1 MGRRRR
7 RSRRNDYSDWPRYVP
22 VAERRQKAARKVAAL
37 RKKGDEVAPVEIEG
51 RTIARTFWGKSWCAN
66 LEAYS
71 DFSNRLPRGRSY
83 VRNGSVIDLKIEPGK
98 VAALVSG
105 SRLYR
110 VKVETD
116 SLPPERWKTLCEEC
130 SGEID
135 SVVELLQGRL
145 SKGVMEVLCRKR
157 TGLFP
162 APQEISITCS
172 CPDWATMCK
181 HVAATL
187 YGIGARL
194 DQQPELLFVL
204 RQVDEAELI
213 RAAGTGPGF
222 GDPDDD
228 ATAGAL
234 EGEDLSALFGIEL
247 DDEPVVQAAGE
258 RIAARELTRTGI
270 RHSAIQYWLR
280 TGVLERSGERGIY
293 VTTSHTH
300 GKMVA
305 YLKRH
310 RA

>member
-1 MGRRRR
+1 MGYRKRGRR
-7 RSRRNDYSDWPRYVP
+7 SNDYGEWPRYVT
-22 VAERRQKAARKVAAL
+22 VAERRQKAARKIAAL
-37 RKKGDEVAPVEIEG
+37 RKKGTEVAPVEIEG
-51 RTIARTFWGKSWCAN
+51 RAIARTFWGTSWCSN
-66 LEAYS
+66 LEGYS

-110 VKVETD
+110 VQVGID
-116 SLPPERWKTLCEEC
+116 PLPRERWKTLCEKC
-130 SGEID
+130 SDEID

-145 SKGVMEVLCRKR
+145 SGGVMEILCRKR

-194 DQQPELLFVL
+194 DEQPELLFVL

-213 RAAGTGPGF
+213 RAVGTGPGI
-222 GDPDDD
+222 GGPEDD
-228 ATAGAL
+228 AQAGVL
-234 EGEDLSALFGIEL
+234 EGEDLSALFGIDL
-247 DDEPVVQAAGE
+247 DDEPDIQAAGQ
-258 RIAARELTRTGI
+258 RIAARELTKTGI
-270 RHSAIQYWLR
+270 PHSAIQYWLR
-280 TGVLERSGERGIY
+280 TGVLKRSGERGIY
-293 VTTSHTH
+293 ITTSHTH
-300 GKMVA
+300 GKMAA
-305 YLKRH
+305 YLKRGG
-310 RA
+310 